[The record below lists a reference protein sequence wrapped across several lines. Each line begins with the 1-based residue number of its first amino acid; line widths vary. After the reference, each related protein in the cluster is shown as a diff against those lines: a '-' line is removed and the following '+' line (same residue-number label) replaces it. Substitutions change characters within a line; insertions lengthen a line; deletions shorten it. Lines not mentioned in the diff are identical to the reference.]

1 MHPELADH
9 ARYLEALRV
18 GFRARPELHRH
29 QLRVIER
36 YLELARTAPSAGHYM
51 AAADQLIELAR
62 SEWLDRYFGEAYLA
76 EALKDP
82 GRRRAAVINFEA
94 ALDATTHA
102 ELSSNLLAGKAR
114 ARPLEL
120 AAETS
125 QRALTG
131 LLMSLLEW
139 KTERDPTVRDNLR
152 AECIGWWHRLRD
164 ADPGCTLARVRVQPA
179 YRHRVPFGDDALD
192 VIEGWLGELIGE
204 QVVSAPLVDDDH
216 QDLDRLGAA
225 SRGYLAR
232 IDALTVTDACT
243 ALPVGSAADA
253 ATTYRSIRD
262 VLPAADPTRPVYA
275 AIAAL
280 AEDARDGNDFARAMI
295 EAGLHVDLARA
306 SHLSQA
312 RAGMARAHSRGQ
324 PLLARHFELVLEALS
339 AARSITA
346 VEQDL
351 FYLELCLEVELAWTD
366 VLLAYATR
374 PLRAALGWEFDRS
387 EEQRQSIIA
396 SVRAATEIF
405 GLDWHGL
412 ARAPQIET
420 FIAEVLVDASR
431 RPADDADASSGA
443 QLGEVGL
450 ALAQDVRK
458 TALLVEVARAESLVG
473 ELGVE
478 AALAEARRPRFERA
492 DQLIDHATALFQQA
506 LGGGQ
511 AYLIP
516 GDAGRRTL
524 RFWDRPRRIDQPA
537 PDVAACRPLVVLPG

>member
-36 YLELARTAPSAGHYM
+36 YLELARSAPSAGHYM

-62 SEWLDRYFGEAYLA
+62 SEWLDRYFGETYLA
-76 EALKDP
+76 EALQDRL
-82 GRRRAAVINFEA
+82 RRRAAVINFEA
-94 ALDATTHA
+94 ALAPTGHA
-102 ELSSNLLAGKAR
+102 ALSASLVEGKAR

-120 AAETS
+120 AAENAQRSLTS
-125 QRALTG
+125 
-131 LLMSLLEW
+131 LLGSLLEW

-152 AECIGWWHRLRD
+152 AECLGWWHSLRE
-164 ADPGCTLARVRVQPA
+164 ADPGCTLARVRTEPT
-179 YRHRVPFGDDALD
+179 YRHRVPFDDGALD
-192 VIEGWLGELIGE
+192 VIEGWLRELVGE
-204 QVVSAPLVDDDH
+204 QAAPAAAPDDRD
-216 QDLDRLGAA
+216 DLDRLGAA
-225 SRGYLAR
+225 SRAYLAR
-232 IDALTVTDACT
+232 IDALSLTDECT
-243 ALPVGSAADA
+243 PLPAGSAADA
-253 ATTYRSIRD
+253 AATYRLIRD
-262 VLPAADPTRPVYA
+262 SLPAGDPTRPVYA

-280 AEDARDGNDFARAMI
+280 AEDARDANDFARAMI
-295 EAGLHVDLARA
+295 EACLHVELARA
-306 SHLSQA
+306 SHLAQA
-312 RAGMARAHSRGQ
+312 RAGITRARDRGQ

-396 SVRAATEIF
+396 SVRAATEVF

-412 ARAPQIET
+412 VHAPQIET
-420 FIAEVLVDASR
+420 FIADVLVGATR
-431 RPADDADASSGA
+431 RPDEHAGPSAGA

-458 TALLVEVARAESLVG
+458 TALLVEVARAESLVD

-478 AALAEARRPRFERA
+478 AAITEARRSRFERA
-492 DQLIDHATALFQQA
+492 DQLIAHATALFEQA

-511 AYLIP
+511 AYVIP
-516 GDAGRRTL
+516 GDAARRTL

-537 PDVAACRPLVVLPG
+537 PDVAACRPPVRLP